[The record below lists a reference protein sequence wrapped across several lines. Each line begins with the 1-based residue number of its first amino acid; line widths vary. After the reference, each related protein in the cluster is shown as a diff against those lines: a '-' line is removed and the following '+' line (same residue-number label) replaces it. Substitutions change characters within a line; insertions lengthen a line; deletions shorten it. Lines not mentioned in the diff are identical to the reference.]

1 MLQEYPG
8 GIILESGP
16 LESTGGKVWNASIE
30 FFRFLQ
36 SLKGFRNDS
45 VKVIEL
51 GSGCG
56 WLGLRLSKEFD
67 SLKVTMTEQSNF
79 GALDW
84 LNHNV
89 ALNPQYGIDVTE
101 LDWSNVK
108 SEIVE
113 NSWDLILGCE
123 LVYSYEGARLLP
135 RVISKLLNTPGS
147 VCYYCHS
154 LYRFEAIDEVLIE
167 EFTANNLDFEIV
179 YGKEAFA
186 DFGTYSSLFPELQ
199 TVIFKL
205 VLRKS

>member
-135 RVISKLLNTPGS
+135 RVISKLLNTSGS

-179 YGKEAFA
+179 YGQEAFA